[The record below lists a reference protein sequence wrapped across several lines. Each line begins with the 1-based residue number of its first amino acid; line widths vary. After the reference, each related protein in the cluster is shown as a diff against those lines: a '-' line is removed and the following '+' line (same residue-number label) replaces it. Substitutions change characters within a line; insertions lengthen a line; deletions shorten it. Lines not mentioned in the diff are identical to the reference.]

1 MIYKWITSGTKYQQ
15 LHYFVATATR
25 VGSHFMVITRN
36 VTHNYC
42 NVKFK
47 IMRKYVVFL
56 LMKKDRIPTLWL
68 LKNSTTFSAVS
79 KTVKTFFPG
88 PSRSL
93 RMFKYKDKQQLLIVY
108 TECNR

>member
-36 VTHNYC
+36 FTRNYC

-56 LMKKDRIPTLWL
+56 LMKKRQDSHTLTVKKFHDFLRSFQDRQ
-68 LKNSTTFSAVS
+68 NFFSRTFSEPENV
-79 KTVKTFFPG
+79 
-88 PSRSL
+88 
-93 RMFKYKDKQQLLIVY
+93 
-108 TECNR
+108 